1 MEAIRLL
8 REVIGKLTSE
18 EKASI
23 KTYLKV
29 FVLDI
34 KEKSNRGLQ
43 LYEYLISIENKKV
56 SIEEMELAI
65 YKKPNTPALK
75 RLANR
80 TKNKILEALITDINV
95 DREGVYT
102 KRTWVN
108 IDVRKKLT
116 QAQILHGRGLVKY
129 AEAMFENVIELCN
142 EYELYEEQL
151 IGLRNLIKLQAVT
164 EGDKQL
170 NDLLNRYKQC
180 DKAKDAMLDAELKFY
195 RTTARTDFYS
205 ESKTDQKE
213 VSAML
218 DKMRDDFK
226 TYDSAHIGYYYYYIE
241 ALNYQQIRNYKK
253 ARASLSNIVKLV
265 QNYPAIRTNERLLG
279 ALVNLADN
287 DLYLVQFERTYTTAI
302 DALPLTKKGRV
313 NFEICVEL
321 MFYAKYYSGEYNAAC
336 SLLLE
341 HIPKETNSAKF
352 REGKRNYFMAAA
364 FFMLKDYSTV
374 VKMLSVSNP
383 MEVDKEGWD
392 IGIKI
397 LHILTAIELNQLD
410 DATGKIEA
418 MRKYFSY
425 GHGADRPRVRLIH
438 TLLQSLSYNGY
449 NFKATFHEHK
459 TSYEVLN
466 DLNGEC
472 GWNIK
477 SFEMVI
483 FHQWFFAKV
492 SNQNFI
498 QEVGSFQLENQ
509 KA

>member
-1 MEAIRLL
+1 
-8 REVIGKLTSE
+8 V
-18 EKASI
+18 
-23 KTYLKV
+23 KT
-29 FVLDI
+29 
-34 KEKSNRGLQ
+34 
-43 LYEYLISIENKKV
+43 
-56 SIEEMELAI
+56 
-65 YKKPNTPALK
+65 
-75 RLANR
+75 
-80 TKNKILEALITDINV
+80 
-95 DREGVYT
+95 
-102 KRTWVN
+102 
-108 IDVRKKLT
+108 
-116 QAQILHGRGLVKY
+116 
-129 AEAMFENVIELCN
+129 AEAMFENVIQLCD

-164 EGDKQL
+164 EGDKKVT
-170 NDLLNRYKQC
+170 DLLSRYKQC

-218 DKMRDDFK
+218 DKLRDDFK

-241 ALNYQQIRNYKK
+241 ALYYQQRRNYKK
-253 ARASLSNIVKLV
+253 ARVSLTNIVKLV
-265 QNYPAIRTNERLLG
+265 ESYPAIRTNERLLG
-279 ALVNLADN
+279 AQVNLADN
-287 DLYLVQFERTYTTAI
+287 DLFLGQFERAYTTAV
-302 DALPLTKKGRV
+302 DSLPLTKKGRV

-321 MFYAKYYSGEYNAAC
+321 MFYAKYYKGDYNAAC

-341 HIPKETNSAKF
+341 HIPKESGSAKF

-374 VKMLSVSNP
+374 SKMLSVSNP

-397 LHILTAIELNQLD
+397 LHILTAIELNLLD
-410 DATGKIEA
+410 DATAKIEA
-418 MRKYFSY
+418 LRKYFSY
-425 GHGADRPRVRLIH
+425 GHGTDRPRVKLIY

-449 NFKATFHEHK
+449 SFKSTFHEHK
-459 TSYEVLN
+459 STYQALTEI
-466 DLNGEC
+466 NGEC
-472 GWNIK
+472 AWNLK

-492 SNQNFI
+492 SNQNFV
-498 QEVGSFQLENQ
+498 QEIGTFQIDNQ